1 MQSKTQIDLLGE
13 RLKKG
18 LRTEEDLRLL
28 DTYRRTFHVPYDKVT
43 RIVREELGLDPTGRP
58 AKSTSSVIDKLMR
71 ESIRLSQ
78 IQDIA
83 GCRVVISNL
92 LEQKPVVQSLKK
104 IYSEARYVDRL
115 KDPKYGYRAI
125 HIIPIVDRKP
135 IEIQVRSL
143 LQHLWAEL
151 SEKISDKFGKDLK
164 YGGGNKEWLACLFL
178 LSDIIERYEGLQSES
193 IATRKKLDI
202 LNNKDNNTQ
211 MEHCDEIDAFYD
223 ELLKA
228 IDIINDTIDS
238 MES

>member
-43 RIVREELGLDPTGRP
+43 RIIREELVLDPTGRP

-92 LEQKPVVQSLKK
+92 LEQKLVVQSLKK
-104 IYSEARYVDRL
+104 IYPGARYVDRL

-151 SEKISDKFGKDLK
+151 SEKISDKFGKDHK

-202 LNNKDNNTQ
+202 LNKKDNNTQ

-223 ELLKA
+223 ELLKT